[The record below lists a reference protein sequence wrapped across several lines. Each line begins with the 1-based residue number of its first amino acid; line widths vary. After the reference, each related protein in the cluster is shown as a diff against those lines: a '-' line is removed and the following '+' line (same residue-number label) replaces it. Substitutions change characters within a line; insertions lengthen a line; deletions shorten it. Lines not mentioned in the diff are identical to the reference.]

1 MKKIIMILFLIM
13 FTYSCKMF
21 IFGSDTYVLNRFLES
36 EEIIYGIR
44 MNGFKQVKVLNENS
58 IQLYDTA
65 ITGLAL
71 PKETQMMWDFGVD
84 FTKKTILNVYL
95 RTTSTDFLN
104 NKDNVHLKFDSEN
117 NTFSY
122 FEDNQLIKSLPYD
135 FNNELRRIKIEN
147 YSNNVK
153 VSIDLDDILTYKTE
167 KQNTE
172 YIIFHNEKLDT
183 LEINAISVIKHY
195 K

>member
-21 IFGSDTYVLNRFLES
+21 IFGSDTYVINRFLES